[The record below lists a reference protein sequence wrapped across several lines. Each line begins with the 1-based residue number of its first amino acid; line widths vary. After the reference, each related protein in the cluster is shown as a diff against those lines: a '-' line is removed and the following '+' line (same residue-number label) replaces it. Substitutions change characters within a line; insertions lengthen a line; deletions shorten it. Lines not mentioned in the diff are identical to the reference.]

1 VTIKL
6 EARNAA
12 LRRLGEIDD
21 FRSLTMPLRFNRT
34 SEWELVLD
42 GDSPGAALLTETGG
56 LIVERDGRVLLSGPV
71 RQITRALSG
80 GRSTV
85 TVKGFDDTVWLDRRL
100 APPVPS
106 GPPYASAAYHTV
118 NGAAESVMRTYVD
131 SNLGPAA
138 TAGRRLARFA
148 LAADGLRG
156 SSVKGSARFTMLLE
170 LLQALALSG
179 GDLGFRIVQ
188 SGETL
193 VFEVYQPADMT
204 TTAIFSVEF
213 GNLLGY
219 EYQTSAPQANYVYV
233 GGGGEGTARVIVEG
247 GDTSSIDVHQR
258 IEAPFRDR
266 RDTED
271 VATLEQQRAESL
283 LEMQAQTSLSI
294 TPIDTEAV
302 AFGTHYGLGDRVTV
316 VIDGVEVQ
324 DVVRE
329 VLLTVTADEGEVLT
343 PTLGTPG
350 ATSPRVPDLF
360 AAVARQGRRLSFLER
375 R

>member
-6 EARNAA
+6 EARDAA
-12 LRRLGEIDD
+12 LRRLDEIDD
-21 FRSLTMPLRFNRT
+21 FTSLTMPLRFNRT
-34 SEWELVLD
+34 SDWTLILD
-42 GDSPGAALLTETGG
+42 GDSVGASLLTETGG
-56 LIVERDGRVLLSGPV
+56 LIVTRDGETLLSGPV
-71 RQITRALSG
+71 RKITRTLLD

-85 TVKGFDDTVWLDRRL
+85 TVTGVDDTVWLDRRL
-100 APPVPS
+100 AVPVPA
-106 GPPYASAAYHTV
+106 GPPYTSAAYHTV
-118 NGAAESVMRTYVD
+118 NGVAETVMRTYVD
-131 SNLGPAA
+131 SNLGPSAIAA
-138 TAGRRLARFA
+138 RRLARLG

-156 SSVKGSARFTMLLE
+156 TSVKGSARFTMLLE

-188 SGETL
+188 SGEAL
-193 VFEVYQPADMT
+193 VFEVYEPADMT
-204 TTAIFSVEF
+204 ATAIFSVDF
-213 GNLLGY
+213 GNLVGY
-219 EYQTSAPQANYVYV
+219 EYQTTVPQANYIYV

-247 GDTSSIDVHQR
+247 GDTASIDVHQR
-258 IEAPFRDR
+258 IEASFRDR

-271 VATLEQQRAESL
+271 TATLEQQRAETL
-283 LEMQAQTSLSI
+283 LETQAQTSLSI
-294 TPIDTEAV
+294 TPIDTDAV
-302 AFGTHYGLGDRVTV
+302 SFGTHYGLGDRVTV

-329 VLLTVTADEGEVLT
+329 VLLTLTPDGGEVLT

-360 AAVARQGRRLSFLER
+360 AAVARQARRLSFLER